1 MRKVKLKM
9 KNKGFTLIELFIV
22 LAIFSIITTM
32 VFTVLSGRK
41 EEIKPVTQKQTESV
55 IKDQKKNEV
64 NIEKPKNDSN
74 QLEGFKKL

>member
-1 MRKVKLKM
+1 M

>member
-1 MRKVKLKM
+1 M

-74 QLEGFKKL
+74 QLEGFKKLWDLHL